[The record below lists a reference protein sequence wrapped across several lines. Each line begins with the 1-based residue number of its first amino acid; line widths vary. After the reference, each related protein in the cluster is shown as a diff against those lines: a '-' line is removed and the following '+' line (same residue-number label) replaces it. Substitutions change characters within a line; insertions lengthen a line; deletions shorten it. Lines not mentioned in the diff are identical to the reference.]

1 MLSSIQAMRMDLE
14 HAKLVSV
21 DEPDEPPA
29 AHTSLVYTGRP
40 GRPRIQIDPNI
51 LVTASQL
58 GGPTALSQVFG
69 ISARTIRRREL
80 EQGLV
85 EPGEAVYTTFTDSEG
100 HTMRIYTS
108 STGAQSSL
116 TNDELDE
123 IVLKILNMFP
133 SFGRRMID
141 GHLHHLGHHV
151 PRRRIQES
159 YARVNGPPVSAFGL
173 RRIQRRVYRVAG
185 YNSLQHHDGQ
195 HGRSSGLHM
204 MYCF

>member
-1 MLSSIQAMRMDLE
+1 MLSSIQAMKVDLE
-14 HAKLVSV
+14 HAKHVSV
-21 DEPDEPPA
+21 DEPDHAPVP
-29 AHTSLVYTGRP
+29 HTSLVYTGRP
-40 GRPRIQIDPNI
+40 GWPRIQVDPGI
-51 LVTASQL
+51 LTTASQL
-58 GGPTALSQVFG
+58 GGPTALSRVFG
-69 ISARTIRRREL
+69 VSSRMIRRQEL

-85 EPGEAVYTTFTDSEG
+85 EPGDAVYSTFTDSDG
-100 HTMRIYTS
+100 HTTRIYMS

-116 TNDELDE
+116 TDNELDE

-173 RRIQRRVYRVAG
+173 RCIQYRVYRVAG

-195 HGRSSGLHM
+195 HGMLPEIL
-204 MYCF
+204 